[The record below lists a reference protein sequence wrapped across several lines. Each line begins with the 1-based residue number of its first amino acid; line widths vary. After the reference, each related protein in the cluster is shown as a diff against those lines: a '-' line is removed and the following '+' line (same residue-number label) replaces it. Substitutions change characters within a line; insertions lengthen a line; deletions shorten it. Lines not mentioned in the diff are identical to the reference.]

1 MLSPGLLVAYLWEKS
16 NSRAC
21 EGVLPPLGPSPLKPM
36 SMDAQCVG
44 AGLRASRRQPRRL
57 SPSRSVDSNAES
69 GIATFCFPNK
79 TWQMGLFFQRT
90 DSVWTGGCD
99 EGLWRRETGPSIFS
113 RAWFLVALLCKVKK
127 SKEANGHVSCCLHRK
142 EFIFAFTALRGR
154 TLGPA
159 FFIASSAR
167 VWPLMRGWG
176 RFLSNQRFFSP
187 PLL

>member
-1 MLSPGLLVAYLWEKS
+1 MVRSKVLTLDLSLPSFSYFAEHWASVITKLCRGQEKLGPCMLSPGLLVAYLWEKS

-44 AGLRASRRQPRRL
+44 AGLRASQRQPRRL

-99 EGLWRRETGPSIFS
+99 EGLWRRGTGPSIFS

-127 SKEANGHVSCCLHRK
+127 SKEANGHVSCCLH
-142 EFIFAFTALRGR
+142 
-154 TLGPA
+154 
-159 FFIASSAR
+159 
-167 VWPLMRGWG
+167 
-176 RFLSNQRFFSP
+176 
-187 PLL
+187 